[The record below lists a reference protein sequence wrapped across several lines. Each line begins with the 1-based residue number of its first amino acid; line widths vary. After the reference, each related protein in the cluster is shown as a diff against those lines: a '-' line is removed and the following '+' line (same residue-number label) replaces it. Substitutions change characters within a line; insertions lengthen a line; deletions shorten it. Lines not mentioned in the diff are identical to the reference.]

1 MIDCTIV
8 LATHNRRDVL
18 DRTLAALRAL
28 PERPRIVV
36 VDNASTDG
44 TAPHVKRRH
53 PDVRVKRLPYNAGAA
68 ARTEGVRLVE
78 SQYVAFCDDDCRWEP
93 GAIARAVALLDAHPD
108 VALIN
113 ARVVVRG
120 GRVDDACALMATSP
134 VPKRTACPGSAI
146 ASFMAGAS
154 VVRRDAY
161 LEAGGYD
168 PRYHIGAEESLL
180 ALDLLARDWELI
192 YADDVIVQHDPHLAG
207 RTADGRRRLVMRN
220 RLWTAW
226 LRRSWKGAWAAT
238 ARLAGRATTDPVARG
253 ALRDAMTGLPWV
265 LRERRPVGARVEALL
280 DGLTELPA

>member
-1 MIDCTIV
+1 MNDCTIV
-8 LATHNRRDVL
+8 LATHNRRDSL
-18 DRTLAALRAL
+18 DRTLATLRAL
-28 PERPRIVV
+28 PERPRIIV

-53 PDVRVKRLPYNAGAA
+53 PDVRVKRLTYNAGAA
-68 ARTEGVRLVE
+68 ARTEGVRLA
-78 SQYVAFCDDDCRWEP
+78 QTRYVAFCDDDCWWQP
-93 GAIARAVALLDAHPD
+93 GAIARAVALLEAHGD

-113 ARVVVRG
+113 ARVLVRDDH
-120 GRVDDACALMATSP
+120 VDEACELMAASS
-134 VPKRTACPGSAI
+134 VPKRSACPGNAI

-168 PRYHIGAEESLL
+168 ARYHIGAEESLL
-180 ALDLLARDWELI
+180 AVDLLAQGWELI
-192 YADDVIVQHDPHLAG
+192 YADDVVVQHDPHTGG
-207 RTADGRRRLVMRN
+207 RAPDRRRRLVMRN

-238 ARLAGRATTDPVARG
+238 VRLARRATKDPVARG
-253 ALRDAMTGLPWV
+253 ALRDAMGGLPWV
-265 LRERRPVGARVEALL
+265 LRERRPVDARVEALL